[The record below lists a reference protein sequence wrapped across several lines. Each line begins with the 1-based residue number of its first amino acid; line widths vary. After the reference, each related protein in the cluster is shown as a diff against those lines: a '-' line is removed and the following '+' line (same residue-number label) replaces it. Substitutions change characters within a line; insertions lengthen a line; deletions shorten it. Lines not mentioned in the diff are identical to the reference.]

1 MQESL
6 KNSWA
11 VVVACG
17 PGDQE
22 IDRVA
27 DVLDS
32 TFCFEPGTRWAVI
45 IDSAEQ
51 DRKLAGRFAHP
62 EGTILTAV
70 RNPKSGRADGQ
81 WGPLCAG
88 VLGAYEWIVKNTD
101 AKFVVKYDSDALTI
115 APFAEQLGR
124 AILAHPEAGIFG
136 SYKFDCYGNYRGVG
150 NMKGLVRRLHKFAL
164 FENQPARFGRR
175 FPFALFGRPAGMR
188 RHIGHALDNGYE
200 LGEHA
205 SGGAY
210 GVSRELL
217 DRMAKRGYFKER
229 FVWSDSQMSED
240 VMMGIYCRACD
251 LNLAGHAANGDAFGV
266 KHVGL
271 PDTPERLLERGYSII
286 HSVKNDGRFTED
298 QIRAFFRGKRAGLG
312 SYGLQPTANRSRAS
326 TADPKHHPGLGE
338 DQLEDVALG
347 Y

>member
-1 MQESL
+1 MTDML

-11 VVVACG
+11 IVVACG
-17 PGDQE
+17 PGDRE
-22 IDRVA
+22 IERVA

-32 TFCFEPGTRWAVI
+32 TFCHEPGTRWAVI
-45 IDSAEQ
+45 IDSADE
-51 DRKLAGRFAHP
+51 DRHLADRFTHP
-62 EGTILTAV
+62 EGTTIAAV
-70 RNPKSGRADGQ
+70 RNPKTGWADGQ

-115 APFAEQLGR
+115 APFSVQIER
-124 AILAHPEAGIFG
+124 AMRDNPDAGIFG
-136 SYKFDCYGNYRGVG
+136 SYKFDCYGNYRGIG

-164 FENQPARFGRR
+164 FEYQPKRFGRR

-188 RHIGHALDNGYE
+188 RHISHALDNGYE
-200 LGEHA
+200 LGEHT

-210 GVSRELL
+210 AASRELL
-217 DRMAKRGYFKER
+217 DRMAKRGYFNQR
-229 FVWSDSQMSED
+229 YVWADSQMSED

-251 LNLAGHAANGDAFGV
+251 LVLAGHAANGDAFGV

-286 HSVKNDGRFTED
+286 HSLKNDGRFTEE
-298 QIRAFFRGKRAGLG
+298 QIRAFYREKRAGHG
-312 SYGLQPTANRSRAS
+312 SYGLKPVTPVAKPASATAHR
-326 TADPKHHPGLGE
+326 PLGVDE
-338 DQLEDVALG
+338 ELDDVALG